1 MRISELLKEQKK
13 TLSFEVFPPK
23 TTDSYESVRHSVM
36 EIAAL
41 NPDFMSVTYGA
52 GGGTS
57 LYTAQLAKEVME
69 NYGVTAMAHLSCV
82 TSTRDMVKGQLRQI
96 MGMGIENILA
106 LRGDLLEGM
115 DSSQLDYRYASD
127 LVKEIRTSYD
137 FCIGGACYPEGH
149 PEAKSLS
156 QDILHIK
163 EKVEAGCEFLTTQ
176 MFFDNDLYYRYVE
189 RLRENGVMVPVIAGI
204 MPITSPKQVE
214 RARTLSG
221 TCFPKAFTEM
231 VEKYET
237 DEKSFYQAGIDYAVK
252 QVEQLRSHGV
262 LPIHIY
268 TMNKPE
274 VARTIQEVAG

>member
-1 MRISELLKEQKK
+1 MRIGELLKEQKK

-23 TTDSYESVRHSVM
+23 TTESYESVRTSVM

-41 NPDFMSVTYGA
+41 KPDFMSITYGA

-82 TSTRDMVKGQLRQI
+82 TSTKDMVKGQLRQI

-106 LRGDLLEGM
+106 LRGDLVEGM
-115 DSSQLDYRYASD
+115 DISHLDYHYASD
-127 LVKEIRTSYD
+127 LIREIHTYYD

-149 PEAKSLS
+149 PESETIE
-156 QDILHIK
+156 QDIACMK
-163 EKVEAGCEFLTTQ
+163 YKVEAGCEFLTTQ

-189 RLRENGVMVPVIAGI
+189 RLREVGITVPVVAGI
-204 MPITSPKQVE
+204 MPITSRKQVE
-214 RARTLSG
+214 RARDLSG
-221 TCFPKAFTEM
+221 SYFPKAFTDM
-231 VEKYET
+231 VEKYQ
-237 DEKSFYQAGIDYAVK
+237 DDADSFYQAGIDYAIS
-252 QVEQLRSHGV
+252 QVQNLREHNV

-268 TMNKPE
+268 TMNKPS
-274 VARTIQEVAG
+274 VAQVIQEAVQ